1 LHLHDPNI
9 NKREEKKMK
18 IDCPSCGSEVSLDHK
33 VFEDYD
39 GPVKCFCCGTMV
51 GLKTEGGIIAGV
63 TAPDILPGNSKESG
77 IEPAF

>member
-1 LHLHDPNI
+1 
-9 NKREEKKMK
+9 MK

-51 GLKTEGGIIAGV
+51 EIRTEGGIINAV
-63 TAPDILPGNSKESG
+63 RPPDILTGRPKHSAV
-77 IEPAF
+77 EPAL